1 MTHPEHYAGAERLLM
16 LANRHSEGV
25 TYSGSR
31 EAVRRLVPECP
42 TLTPLTESDPRTGC
56 NSRYRCPRPSLHI
69 PSPGLACAS
78 YLTGEPD
85 IQS

>member
-31 EAVRRLVPECP
+31 EAVRCVVPECP
-42 TLTPLTESDPRTGC
+42 TLTPLTESDRRMVVILGTGVLVRHC
-56 NSRYRCPRPSLHI
+56 T
-69 PSPGLACAS
+69 SPLPGWLVPA
-78 YLTGEPD
+78 T
-85 IQS
+85 